1 MSDSFE
7 GYFTPFFRDLQ
18 AQGFDLERVLWVVPR
33 VESGASLK
41 REWKTFYGDQAVL
54 APAVVPADRMSQPRA
69 MRPWLSFQAQ
79 IASILATK
87 SELVNGLSGEQVW
100 TLAQEYLSH
109 ASRLA
114 LVRQAAA
121 SLEKYMQMG
130 PFAEREAQFI
140 FEVSKI
146 FESELLQLHLQP
158 EPAWAKLSH
167 AVWFNDGEL
176 LPGHWLSAYLPD
188 LPVKRVDLPLVQG
201 PQPWRSL
208 IQNKPAQTVS
218 LSVAADENT
227 QAQQAAEIV
236 SQWMREAPDLEVAIA
251 VSDRLAA
258 RRLVPVLSDMGIKVD
273 DRTGWRLSTSALAG
287 WFSGLLEANVQ
298 GDDLGVLPHPATR
311 ELVSNPGSKQLQQP
325 QHLSQWAKE
334 WLDVFEHAGF
344 MPCLRADAAGA
355 LLIGLLKDF
364 SAVQSEVLFD
374 AQQFAQACQ
383 HRMEAVRFKPL
394 DVKSPVSMMPLLTTR
409 LRKFRRVLVLGCAQS
424 QFQESPPGLLP
435 PSVAHEIGFAVPSL
449 GRTQRI
455 SALWELASQSDAV
468 VFSHAAKTA
477 GGQESLLPELQYL
490 DLLIKQ
496 KAGEPAS
503 PQFSSVWLRVWE
515 GQRIAVEPVPVES
528 LQINAVDACVDV
540 PSRLRVTALD
550 DFAACPLRF
559 GLNRAIPF
567 PDVRERSG
575 NEFFALRGS
584 FVHRVF
590 EKATLAMNKALDQTD
605 FTQWKE
611 PLQEATTSTY
621 LELDVAQQATIYPFK
636 VFFESLLPRL
646 AGRLAA
652 RAGDGWQVQ
661 TPEQEVSG
669 ALTLASGQRIE
680 LRGRVDRLE
689 KRGADFSIV
698 DIKFKAADQLKKLAK
713 EPLGSPQLPAYQ
725 ALLDLHGAQLHYL
738 SIDKESVQ
746 WIEISP
752 PEDEQGIQSWGQ
764 ALWSQLNQDLDVF
777 FSGQTWTMQPGD
789 ACTYCSAFGVC
800 RPQGV
805 VPNVEDEQA

>member
-1 MSDSFE
+1 MH
-7 GYFTPFFRDLQ
+7 
-18 AQGFDLERVLWVVPR
+18 LEQVLWVIPR
-33 VESGASLK
+33 VESGAALK
-41 REWKTFYGDQAVL
+41 REWQSFNGSQAVL

-69 MRPWLSFQAQ
+69 MRPWLNYQAQ
-79 IASILATK
+79 IASILANK
-87 SELVNGLSGEQVW
+87 PELVSGLSGEQVW
-100 TLAQEYLSH
+100 TLAHEYLSH

-146 FESELLQLHLQP
+146 FEAELLQLHLQP
-158 EPAWAKLSH
+158 EPAWAKLRH
-167 AVWFNDGEL
+167 VVWFNDGEM

-201 PQPWRSL
+201 PQFWRQL
-208 IQNKPAQTVS
+208 VQDKPAQRLS
-218 LSVAADENT
+218 LSVASDENT

-236 SQWMREAPDLEVAIA
+236 SRWMRESPDLEVVIA

-258 RRLVPVLSDMGIKVD
+258 RRLVPVLSDIGIKVD

-287 WFSGLLEANVQ
+287 WFSGLLEANQ
-298 GDDLGVLPHPATR
+298 RGDDLSVLPHPATR
-311 ELVSNPGSKQLQQP
+311 ELVTNPRAKQLQQT
-325 QHLSQWAKE
+325 QLLSQWAYE
-334 WLDVFEHAGF
+334 WLKVFECVGF
-344 MPCLRADAAGA
+344 MPYLRTDAAGA

-364 SAVQSEVLFD
+364 TEVQSEMSFD
-374 AQQFAQACQ
+374 TQQFAQACQ
-383 HRMEAVRFKPL
+383 HRMEAIRFKPL

-435 PSVAHEIGFAVPSL
+435 PSIAHEIGYTGPSL

-496 KAGEPAS
+496 KAGELAS
-503 PQFSSVWLRVWE
+503 HQFSPTWLRAWE
-515 GQRIAVEPVPVES
+515 DQRIAVEPIAVES

-567 PDVRERSG
+567 PDVRGRSG

-584 FVHRVF
+584 FVHKVF
-590 EKATLAMNKALDQTD
+590 EKATLAMHQGPDQTD
-605 FTQWKE
+605 FIQWKE
-611 PLQEATTSTY
+611 SLQKAATSTY
-621 LELDVAQQATIYPFK
+621 LELNVAQQATIYPFK
-636 VFFESLLPRL
+636 VFFESLLPRI

-669 ALTLASGQRIE
+669 SLTLAGGQRIE
-680 LRGRVDRLE
+680 LHGRVDRLE
-689 KRGADFSIV
+689 KRGADCSIV

-746 WIEISP
+746 WIEIPP
-752 PEDEQGIQSWGQ
+752 PEDERGFQSWGQ
-764 ALWSQLNQDLDVF
+764 ALWSQLNQDLEEF

-805 VPNVEDEQA
+805 LPTLEDE